1 MRMKFFYQFII
12 LASIL
17 FFVSCLSRRTNLST
31 YPNAN
36 PNPTTN
42 TTLDTENIS
51 SENQEEITDS
61 VIEYV
66 KSFKIITGQNYHR
79 SVQLYY
85 YGLKSQLQETLVKY
99 DPKKGVNILLY
110 KKFPKASFYAG
121 DTYKIPEEKREQ
133 AVSVFAPLL
142 DSLVKKNRNGSI
154 FRAEIVV
161 FGYTDEE
168 TIDTNTEN
176 YQQLLLSAQQKSM
189 TENEYINYLSY
200 LRAMEVG
207 DIINEQ
213 LAAEFAQ
220 FNQNAKAIINV
231 IVEGRGIEYPDPTR
245 DYKSVDDKRKITKVY
260 WKVY

>member
-17 FFVSCLSRRTNLST
+17 FFVSCLSRRTNVSA

-36 PNPTTN
+36 LNTN
-42 TTLDTENIS
+42 TTPNTDNIS

-99 DPKKGVNILLY
+99 DPKKGVSILLY
-110 KKFPKASFYAG
+110 KKYPKASFYAG
-121 DTYKIPEEKREQ
+121 DSYKIPEEKREQ

-168 TIDTNTEN
+168 TIATNTEN
-176 YQQLLLSAQQKSM
+176 YQQLLLSAQQRSM

-220 FNQNAKAIINV
+220 FNQNEKAIINV

-245 DYKSVDDKRKITKVY
+245 DYKSVDYKRKITKVY